1 MEIDCDVSGL
11 GCADAQTIDLLA
23 RLQLAA
29 RRHGCALRMCHI
41 SPALHG
47 LLAFAGLEAALGV
60 EPGREPEQRENAVGV
75 EEERQL
81 DDPAV

>member
-1 MEIDCDVSGL
+1 MEIPCDLSEL
-11 GCADAQTIDLLA
+11 NAADAQSIDLLA

-29 RRHGCALRMCHI
+29 RRHDCSFRMCNA

-47 LLAFAGLEAALGV
+47 LLVFAGLDAALGV
-60 EPGREPEQRENAVGV
+60 EAEWEPEQGEYAVGV

-81 DDPAV
+81 DDPSL

>member
-1 MEIDCDVSGL
+1 MEIDCDASGL
-11 GCADAQTIDLLA
+11 GCAGAQTIDLLA

-29 RRHGCALRMCHI
+29 LRCGCSLRFGGLSPDLRELALFC
-41 SPALHG
+41 G
-47 LLAFAGLEAALGV
+47 LRLELEGQA
-60 EPGREPEQRENAVGV
+60 EEREDTPGV